1 MWHETNRKPGP
12 QIRSNR
18 LHLKPRARGLVF
30 RYIGVRCLADER
42 RSCHL
47 HRGNL
52 EEWGD
57 RAAWAVRAYLAFR
70 D

>member
-1 MWHETNRKPGP
+1 MCHEANRNPGP

-30 RYIGVRCLADER
+30 RYIGVRRLADER

-52 EEWGD
+52 EEWAIERLGLF
-57 RAAWAVRAYLAFR
+57 RAYLAFR